1 MIGGGRYGVKNHSH
15 NYSRERRRL
24 VSVKDALQLMLTFGN
39 LIIALVT
46 LIVELTRKK

>member
-1 MIGGGRYGVKNHSH
+1 MDETEYIIHINT
-15 NYSRERRRL
+15 
-24 VSVKDALQLMLTFGN
+24 LQLTLTFGN